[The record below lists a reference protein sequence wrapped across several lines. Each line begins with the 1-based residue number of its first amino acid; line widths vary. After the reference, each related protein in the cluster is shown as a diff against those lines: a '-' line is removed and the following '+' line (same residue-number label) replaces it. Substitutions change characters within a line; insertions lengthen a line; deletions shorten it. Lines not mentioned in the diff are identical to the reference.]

1 MSLPREWSFQDS
13 CRASRLLEDVDL
25 DVVAMAASS
34 QEMVVTG
41 SSAIIDENMNNQPAT
56 QLGSLLSIHSAPVFD
71 LSGSVAVGA
80 PSPIQ
85 PGSLAVQVTAT
96 STPIVPPHLQS
107 PEGTLL
113 EDEDTD
119 NLLTISSLT
128 ARPLIAK
135 SRELRSVKCIAPKGK
150 KSRQKNETR
159 KPRNTTYVPL
169 DGGYGWVVVF
179 GAFFV
184 QFWVTGLV
192 KSYGVLYVEVM
203 ETFKDSS
210 ASVASWIP
218 AILTC
223 LCLALAPITSMLCQ
237 KYSCRTVVFVG
248 GLFCALGLITSYFA
262 TRLIHLFFT
271 FGVLTGL
278 LNFNYVFSFID
289 QTTLHLTLSRKKNF
303 IGIGGGLSTT
313 PGIILVSQYFDKHRA
328 LANGICVSGTAAGS
342 FMFPLLIELLVK
354 DFGFHGTI
362 LLLGGCM
369 LHVCVSATLYRPL
382 DENYAPEEHILVE
395 KIEKE
400 VKEQDQDKST
410 QQKLELLFANDPT
423 ARHNML
429 NELFHQNSNIVAVE
443 LTDSDEEKDVMG
455 EGLPMKSIS
464 KIRSSSIL
472 HSVEDLSTD
481 STCVYKAARSSLRSL
496 RSSVTAMGPTEQQQ
510 PPSSPPSRMPSLT
523 PTAASTESKI
533 TFMQRVTRYI
543 DLSLLKN
550 PQFIMM
556 CISVS
561 LMSTGSPYM
570 LYYLPAYV
578 HAAGYTKS
586 EAGYLVA
593 ISAALDLCGR
603 LGLGWLSD
611 LKLFDRRKGYIGS
624 VVGAGVAVLAIP
636 MAHSFYVL
644 ACSVGMYGLCLGCW
658 FLLVPVLLADQYGTD
673 KISSSYGLVR
683 MFQSFGAISIPPL
696 AGYLRDVTGSYT
708 VCFLCMGTCMVI
720 GGLPLL
726 LVFNENQTDPTTAT
740 KLPVNTENNNR
751 QGDTTV
757 KE

>member
-1 MSLPREWSFQDS
+1 MSLPREWSLQDS
-13 CRASRLLEDVDL
+13 VERDA
-25 DVVAMAASS
+25 VACATAS
-34 QEMVVTG
+34 QEMVGTTV
-41 SSAIIDENMNNQPAT
+41 IDENMNQQN

-71 LSGSVAVGA
+71 LSTGV
-80 PSPIQ
+80 PSPKR
-85 PGSLAVQVTAT
+85 PASLAVQATAT
-96 STPIVPPHLQS
+96 STPVVPPHLQS
-107 PEGTLL
+107 PETI
-113 EDEDTD
+113 EDEDND

-135 SRELRSVKCIAPKGK
+135 SHELRSSITSSTKKKKPKCETK
-150 KSRQKNETR
+150 KSRNIK
-159 KPRNTTYVPL
+159 YVPL
-169 DGGYGWVVVF
+169 DGGYGWVIVC

-184 QFWVTGLV
+184 QFWVTGLM

-203 ETFKDSS
+203 ETFKDST

-218 AILTC
+218 AILSC
-223 LCLALAPITSMLCQ
+223 LCLALAPVTSMLCQ
-237 KYSCRTVVFVG
+237 KYSCRAVVFIG
-248 GLFCALGLITSYFA
+248 GLFCALGLTISYFA
-262 TRLIHLFFT
+262 TKLIHLFFT
-271 FGVLTGL
+271 FGVLTG
-278 LNFNYVFSFID
+278 
-289 QTTLHLTLSRKKNF
+289 
-303 IGIGGGLSTT
+303 IGSGLSTT

-342 FMFPLLIELLVK
+342 FVFPLLIKVLV
-354 DFGFHGTI
+354 DNFGFHGTI

-382 DENYAPEEHILVE
+382 ENNYAPEDTNMPEKAEKVE
-395 KIEKE
+395 STAKE
-400 VKEQDQDKST
+400 LETAK
-410 QQKLELLFANDPT
+410 QQKLDLIFANDST
-423 ARHNML
+423 TKHNLL
-429 NELFHQNSNIVAVE
+429 NELFHQNGVVAVE
-443 LTDSDEEKDVMG
+443 LTDSDEEKDVVG
-455 EGLPMKSIS
+455 ECLRMKPIS

-481 STCVYKAARSSLRSL
+481 STCVYKARSSLKSL
-496 RSSVTAMGPTEQQQ
+496 KSSVTAVCPVPQN
-510 PPSSPPSRMPSLT
+510 
-523 PTAASTESKI
+523 ESQLPKEKK
-533 TFMQRVTRYI
+533 TVMQRIAQYI

-550 PQFIMM
+550 PQFMMM
-556 CISVS
+556 CLSVS

-673 KISSSYGLVR
+673 KISSTYGLVR
-683 MFQSFGAISIPPL
+683 MFQSVGAISIPPL
-696 AGYLRDVTGSYT
+696 AGYLRDVTGSYS
-708 VCFLCMGTCMVI
+708 VCFLCMGTCMVM

-726 LVFNENQTDPTTAT
+726 LVFNEVSESSKMT
-740 KLPVNTENNNR
+740 VNNENSNC
-751 QGDTTV
+751 QGEV
-757 KE
+757 VAKE

>member
-1 MSLPREWSFQDS
+1 MSLPREWCLQDS
-13 CRASRLLEDVDL
+13 VERDA
-25 DVVAMAASS
+25 VAPTTAS
-34 QEMVVTG
+34 QEMVGTTV
-41 SSAIIDENMNNQPAT
+41 IDENMNQQN

-71 LSGSVAVGA
+71 LSTGV
-80 PSPIQ
+80 PSPKR
-85 PGSLAVQVTAT
+85 PASLAVQATAT
-96 STPIVPPHLQS
+96 STPVVPPHLQS
-107 PEGTLL
+107 PETI
-113 EDEDTD
+113 EDEDND

-135 SRELRSVKCIAPKGK
+135 SRELRSSKNSSTKKKKPKKSETRK
-150 KSRQKNETR
+150 KSRNI
-159 KPRNTTYVPL
+159 TYVPL
-169 DGGYGWVVVF
+169 DGGYGWIIVF

-184 QFWVTGLV
+184 QFWVTGLM

-218 AILTC
+218 AILSC
-223 LCLALAPITSMLCQ
+223 LCLALAPVTSMLCQ
-237 KYSCRTVVFVG
+237 KYSCRAVVFVG
-248 GLFCALGLITSYFA
+248 GLFCALGLTISYFA
-262 TRLIHLFFT
+262 TSLIHLFFT
-271 FGVLTGL
+271 FGVLT
-278 LNFNYVFSFID
+278 
-289 QTTLHLTLSRKKNF
+289 
-303 IGIGGGLSTT
+303 GIGGGLSTT

-342 FMFPLLIELLVK
+342 FVFPLLIKILV
-354 DFGFHGTI
+354 DNFGFHGTI

-382 DENYAPEEHILVE
+382 ENNYAPEDL
-395 KIEKE
+395 KIPEKE
-400 VKEQDQDKST
+400 EKVEYTKELESAK
-410 QQKLELLFANDPT
+410 QQKLDLIFANDST
-423 ARHNML
+423 AKHNLL
-429 NELFHQNSNIVAVE
+429 NELFHQNSVVTVE

-455 EGLPMKSIS
+455 EGLQMKPIS

-481 STCVYKAARSSLRSL
+481 STCVYKARSSLRSL
-496 RSSVTAMGPTEQQQ
+496 KSS
-510 PPSSPPSRMPSLT
+510 
-523 PTAASTESKI
+523 I
-533 TFMQRVTRYI
+533 TVVYPERTSIPQNEAQLPEEKKTLMQRITQYI

-556 CISVS
+556 CFSVS

-673 KISSSYGLVR
+673 KISSTYGLVR
-683 MFQSFGAISIPPL
+683 MFQSVGAISIPPL
-696 AGYLRDVTGSYT
+696 AGYLRDVTGSYS
-708 VCFLCMGTCMVI
+708 VCFLCMGTCMVM

-726 LVFNENQTDPTTAT
+726 LIFNEVSNSSKMT
-740 KLPVNTENNNR
+740 VNNVKNSNC
-751 QGDTTV
+751 QGEAIA
-757 KE
+757 KK

>member
-1 MSLPREWSFQDS
+1 MSLPREWSLQDS
-13 CRASRLLEDVDL
+13 VERIACAT
-25 DVVAMAASS
+25 AS
-34 QEMVVTG
+34 QEMVGTTV
-41 SSAIIDENMNNQPAT
+41 IDENMNQQN
-56 QLGSLLSIHSAPVFD
+56 QLGSLMSIHSAPVFD
-71 LSGSVAVGA
+71 LSNGA
-80 PSPIQ
+80 PSPKR
-85 PGSLAVQVTAT
+85 PASLAVQAQAT
-96 STPIVPPHLQS
+96 STPVVPPHLQS
-107 PEGTLL
+107 PETI
-113 EDEDTD
+113 EDEDND

-135 SRELRSVKCIAPKGK
+135 SRELRSTKVSIGK
-150 KSRQKNETR
+150 KKSKKNEP
-159 KPRNTTYVPL
+159 KKLRNTTHVPL
-169 DGGYGWVVVF
+169 DGGYGWIIVF

-184 QFWVTGLV
+184 QFWVAGLV

-218 AILTC
+218 AILSC
-223 LCLALAPITSMLCQ
+223 LCLALAPVTSMLCQ
-237 KYSCRTVVFVG
+237 KYSCRSVVFVG
-248 GLFCALGLITSYFA
+248 GLFCALGLTISYFA
-262 TRLIHLFFT
+262 TSLIHLFFT
-271 FGVLTGL
+271 FGVLT
-278 LNFNYVFSFID
+278 
-289 QTTLHLTLSRKKNF
+289 
-303 IGIGGGLSTT
+303 GIGGGLSTT

-342 FMFPLLIELLVK
+342 FVFPLLIKVLV
-354 DFGFHGTI
+354 DSFGFHGTI

-382 DENYAPEEHILVE
+382 ENNYAPEPATSSSSPAGQPEKVE
-395 KIEKE
+395 NRTEKE
-400 VKEQDQDKST
+400 LETAK
-410 QQKLELLFANDPT
+410 QQKLDLIFANDTT
-423 ARHNML
+423 ARHNLL
-429 NELFHQNSNIVAVE
+429 NELFHQNSVVAVE
-443 LTDSDEEKDVMG
+443 LTDSDEEKDVIG
-455 EGLPMKSIS
+455 EVLQMKPIS

-481 STCVYKAARSSLRSL
+481 STCVYKARSSLRSL
-496 RSSVTAMGPTEQQQ
+496 RSSVMAVCPPQTEPQL
-510 PPSSPPSRMPSLT
+510 PKERKTL
-523 PTAASTESKI
+523 
-533 TFMQRVTRYI
+533 MQRIAQYI

-556 CISVS
+556 CFSVT

-593 ISAALDLCGR
+593 ISAVLDLCGR

-673 KISSSYGLVR
+673 KISSTYGLVR
-683 MFQSFGAISIPPL
+683 MFQSVGAISIPPL

-708 VCFLCMGTCMVI
+708 VCFLCMGTCMVM
-720 GGLPLL
+720 GGLPML
-726 LVFNENQTDPTTAT
+726 LVFNEVSKSSTVDN
-740 KLPVNTENNNR
+740 ENSNR
-751 QGDTTV
+751 QGEAAA
-757 KE
+757 KA

>member
-1 MSLPREWSFQDS
+1 MSLPREWSLQDS
-13 CRASRLLEDVDL
+13 VERDA
-25 DVVAMAASS
+25 VACATAS
-34 QEMVVTG
+34 QEMVGTTV
-41 SSAIIDENMNNQPAT
+41 IDENMNQQN

-71 LSGSVAVGA
+71 LSTGV
-80 PSPIQ
+80 PSPKR
-85 PGSLAVQVTAT
+85 PASLAVQATAT

-107 PEGTLL
+107 PETI
-113 EDEDTD
+113 EDEDND

-135 SRELRSVKCIAPKGK
+135 SHELRSSITSSTKKKKPKCETK
-150 KSRQKNETR
+150 KSRNIK
-159 KPRNTTYVPL
+159 YVPL
-169 DGGYGWVVVF
+169 DGGYGWVIVC

-184 QFWVTGLV
+184 QFWVTGLM

-203 ETFKDSS
+203 ETFKDST

-218 AILTC
+218 AILSC
-223 LCLALAPITSMLCQ
+223 LCLALAPVTSMLCQ
-237 KYSCRTVVFVG
+237 KYSCRAVVFIG
-248 GLFCALGLITSYFA
+248 GLFCALGLTISYFA
-262 TRLIHLFFT
+262 TKLIHLFFT
-271 FGVLTGL
+271 FGVLTG
-278 LNFNYVFSFID
+278 
-289 QTTLHLTLSRKKNF
+289 
-303 IGIGGGLSTT
+303 IGSGLSTT

-342 FMFPLLIELLVK
+342 FVFPLLIKVLV
-354 DFGFHGTI
+354 DNFGFHGTI

-382 DENYAPEEHILVE
+382 ENNYAPEDTEMPE
-395 KIEKE
+395 KAEKNG
-400 VKEQDQDKST
+400 V
-410 QQKLELLFANDPT
+410 
-423 ARHNML
+423 
-429 NELFHQNSNIVAVE
+429 VAVE
-443 LTDSDEEKDVMG
+443 LTDSDEEKDVVG
-455 EGLPMKSIS
+455 ECLQMKPIS

-481 STCVYKAARSSLRSL
+481 STCVYKARSSLKSL
-496 RSSVTAMGPTEQQQ
+496 KSSVTAVYPVPQN
-510 PPSSPPSRMPSLT
+510 
-523 PTAASTESKI
+523 ESQLPKEKK
-533 TFMQRVTRYI
+533 TVMQRIAQYI

-550 PQFIMM
+550 PQFMMM
-556 CISVS
+556 CLSVS

-636 MAHSFYVL
+636 VAHSFYVL

-673 KISSSYGLVR
+673 KISSTYGLVR
-683 MFQSFGAISIPPL
+683 MFQSVGAISIPPL
-696 AGYLRDVTGSYT
+696 AGYLRDVTGSYA
-708 VCFLCMGTCMVI
+708 VCFLCMGTCMVM

-726 LVFNENQTDPTTAT
+726 LVFNEVSESSKMT
-740 KLPVNTENNNR
+740 VNNENSNC
-751 QGDTTV
+751 QGEV
-757 KE
+757 VAKE

>member
-13 CRASRLLEDVDL
+13 CRSVDRATST
-25 DVVAMAASS
+25 VGCGTGGIGAAS
-34 QEMVVTG
+34 QEMVSTAV
-41 SSAIIDENMNNQPAT
+41 IDENMNQQN

-71 LSGSVAVGA
+71 LSTGV
-80 PSPIQ
+80 PSPKR
-85 PGSLAVQVTAT
+85 PASLMVQTTAT
-96 STPIVPPHLQS
+96 STPVVPPHLQS
-107 PEGTLL
+107 PPDTI
-113 EDEDTD
+113 EDEDNE

-135 SRELRSVKCIAPKGK
+135 SRELRSSKTINSKIPPTKKKKKPK
-150 KSRQKNETR
+150 RRDTR
-159 KPRNTTYVPL
+159 KLRNPTYIPL

-184 QFWVTGLV
+184 QFWVAGLV
-192 KSYGVLYVEVM
+192 KSYGVLYVEIM

-218 AILTC
+218 AILSC
-223 LCLALAPITSMLCQ
+223 LCLALAPVTSILCQ
-237 KYSCRTVVFVG
+237 KYSCRAVVFIG
-248 GLFCALGLITSYFA
+248 GLFCALGLTTSYFA
-262 TRLIHLFFT
+262 TSLIHLFFT
-271 FGVLTGL
+271 FGILT
-278 LNFNYVFSFID
+278 
-289 QTTLHLTLSRKKNF
+289 
-303 IGIGGGLSTT
+303 GIGGGLSTT
-313 PGIILVSQYFDKHRA
+313 PGIIIVSQYFDKHRA

-342 FMFPLLIELLVK
+342 FVFPLLIETLVK
-354 DFGFHGTI
+354 NFGFHGTI

-382 DENYAPEEHILVE
+382 ENNYLPDNETNDKGVKSGE
-395 KIEKE
+395 KKNDSNGGQEATK
-400 VKEQDQDKST
+400 
-410 QQKLELLFANDPT
+410 QQKLDLLFANDAT
-423 ARHNML
+423 ARHNLL
-429 NELFHQNSNIVAVE
+429 NELFHQNSVIAVE

-455 EGLPMKSIS
+455 ETLMMKPIS

-481 STCVYKAARSSLRSL
+481 STCVYKARSSLRSL
-496 RSSVTAMGPTEQQQ
+496 RSSATVVCPAPIPQTDVMTTTEE
-510 PPSSPPSRMPSLT
+510 PKT
-523 PTAASTESKI
+523 I
-533 TFMQRVTRYI
+533 MQKVARYI

-556 CISVS
+556 CFSVS

-578 HAAGYTKS
+578 HAGGYTKA

-611 LKLFDRRKGYIGS
+611 LQLFDRRKGYIGS
-624 VVGAGVAVLAIP
+624 VVGAGVAVLTIP

-673 KISSSYGLVR
+673 KISSTYGLVR
-683 MFQSFGAISIPPL
+683 MFQSVGAISIPPL

-708 VCFLCMGTCMVI
+708 VCFLCMGTCMVM

-726 LVFNENQTDPTTAT
+726 LVFNEVPKPT
-740 KLPVNTENNNR
+740 KLPVNNTENNNC
-751 QGDTTV
+751 QGDTNV

>member
-13 CRASRLLEDVDL
+13 CRSVDRATST
-25 DVVAMAASS
+25 VGCGTGGIGAAS
-34 QEMVVTG
+34 QEMVSTAV
-41 SSAIIDENMNNQPAT
+41 IDENMNQQN

-71 LSGSVAVGA
+71 LSTGV
-80 PSPIQ
+80 PSPKR
-85 PGSLAVQVTAT
+85 PASLMVQTTAT
-96 STPIVPPHLQS
+96 STPVVPPHLQS
-107 PEGTLL
+107 PPDTI
-113 EDEDTD
+113 EDEDNE

-135 SRELRSVKCIAPKGK
+135 SRELRSSKTINSKIPPTKKKKKPK
-150 KSRQKNETR
+150 RRDTR
-159 KPRNTTYVPL
+159 KLRNPNYIPL

-184 QFWVTGLV
+184 QFWVAGLV
-192 KSYGVLYVEVM
+192 KSYGVLYVEIM

-218 AILTC
+218 AILSC
-223 LCLALAPITSMLCQ
+223 LCLALAPVTSILCQ
-237 KYSCRTVVFVG
+237 KYSCRAVVFIG
-248 GLFCALGLITSYFA
+248 GLFCALGLTTSYFA
-262 TRLIHLFFT
+262 TSLIHLFFT
-271 FGVLTGL
+271 FGILT
-278 LNFNYVFSFID
+278 
-289 QTTLHLTLSRKKNF
+289 
-303 IGIGGGLSTT
+303 GIGGGLSTT
-313 PGIILVSQYFDKHRA
+313 PGIIIVSQYFDKHRA

-342 FMFPLLIELLVK
+342 FVFPLLIETLVK
-354 DFGFHGTI
+354 NFGFHGTI

-382 DENYAPEEHILVE
+382 ENNYLPDNETNDKGVKSGE
-395 KIEKE
+395 KKNDSNGGQEATK
-400 VKEQDQDKST
+400 
-410 QQKLELLFANDPT
+410 QQKLDLLFANDAT
-423 ARHNML
+423 ARHNLL
-429 NELFHQNSNIVAVE
+429 NELFHQNSVIAVE

-455 EGLPMKSIS
+455 ETLMMKPIS

-481 STCVYKAARSSLRSL
+481 STCVYKARSSLRSL
-496 RSSVTAMGPTEQQQ
+496 RSSATVVCPAPIPQTDVMTTTEE
-510 PPSSPPSRMPSLT
+510 PKT
-523 PTAASTESKI
+523 I
-533 TFMQRVTRYI
+533 MQKVARYI

-556 CISVS
+556 CFSVS

-578 HAAGYTKS
+578 HAGGYTKA

-611 LKLFDRRKGYIGS
+611 LQLFDRRKGYIGS
-624 VVGAGVAVLAIP
+624 VVGAGVAVLTIP

-673 KISSSYGLVR
+673 KISSTYGLVR
-683 MFQSFGAISIPPL
+683 MFQSVGAISIPPL

-708 VCFLCMGTCMVI
+708 VCFLCMGTCMVM

-726 LVFNENQTDPTTAT
+726 LVFNEVPKPT
-740 KLPVNTENNNR
+740 KLPVNNTENNNC
-751 QGDTTV
+751 QGDTNV

>member
-1 MSLPREWSFQDS
+1 MSLPREWSLQDS
-13 CRASRLLEDVDL
+13 VERDA
-25 DVVAMAASS
+25 VACATAS
-34 QEMVVTG
+34 QEMVGTTV
-41 SSAIIDENMNNQPAT
+41 IDENMNQQN

-71 LSGSVAVGA
+71 LSTGV
-80 PSPIQ
+80 PSPKR
-85 PGSLAVQVTAT
+85 PASLAVQATAT

-107 PEGTLL
+107 PETI
-113 EDEDTD
+113 EDEDND

-135 SRELRSVKCIAPKGK
+135 SHELRSSITSSTKKKKPKCETK
-150 KSRQKNETR
+150 KSRNIK
-159 KPRNTTYVPL
+159 YVPL
-169 DGGYGWVVVF
+169 DGGYGWVIVC

-184 QFWVTGLV
+184 QFWVTGLM

-203 ETFKDSS
+203 ETFKDST

-218 AILTC
+218 AILSC
-223 LCLALAPITSMLCQ
+223 LCLALAPVTSMLCQ
-237 KYSCRTVVFVG
+237 KYSCRAVVFIG
-248 GLFCALGLITSYFA
+248 GLFCALGLTISYFA
-262 TRLIHLFFT
+262 TKLIHLFFT
-271 FGVLTGL
+271 FGVLTG
-278 LNFNYVFSFID
+278 
-289 QTTLHLTLSRKKNF
+289 
-303 IGIGGGLSTT
+303 IGSGLSTT

-342 FMFPLLIELLVK
+342 FVFPLLIKVLV
-354 DFGFHGTI
+354 DNFGFHGTI

-382 DENYAPEEHILVE
+382 ENNYAPEDTEMPE
-395 KIEKE
+395 KAEKNG
-400 VKEQDQDKST
+400 V
-410 QQKLELLFANDPT
+410 
-423 ARHNML
+423 
-429 NELFHQNSNIVAVE
+429 VAVE
-443 LTDSDEEKDVMG
+443 LTDSDEEKDVVG
-455 EGLPMKSIS
+455 ECLQMKPIS

-481 STCVYKAARSSLRSL
+481 STCVYKARSSLKSL
-496 RSSVTAMGPTEQQQ
+496 KSSVTAVYPVPQN
-510 PPSSPPSRMPSLT
+510 
-523 PTAASTESKI
+523 ESQLPKEKK
-533 TFMQRVTRYI
+533 TVMQRIAQYI

-550 PQFIMM
+550 PQFMMM
-556 CISVS
+556 CLSVS

-636 MAHSFYVL
+636 VAHSFYVL

-673 KISSSYGLVR
+673 KISSTYGLVR
-683 MFQSFGAISIPPL
+683 MFQSVGAISIPPL
-696 AGYLRDVTGSYT
+696 AGYLRDVTGSYS
-708 VCFLCMGTCMVI
+708 VCFLCMGTCMVM

-726 LVFNENQTDPTTAT
+726 LVFNEVSESSKMT
-740 KLPVNTENNNR
+740 VNNENSNC
-751 QGDTTV
+751 QGEV
-757 KE
+757 VAKK

>member
-1 MSLPREWSFQDS
+1 
-13 CRASRLLEDVDL
+13 
-25 DVVAMAASS
+25 
-34 QEMVVTG
+34 MVGTTG
-41 SSAIIDENMNNQPAT
+41 IDENMNQQN

-71 LSGSVAVGA
+71 LSTGV
-80 PSPIQ
+80 PSPKR
-85 PGSLAVQVTAT
+85 PASLAVQATAT
-96 STPIVPPHLQS
+96 STPVVPPHLQS
-107 PEGTLL
+107 PDTI
-113 EDEDTD
+113 EDEDND

-135 SRELRSVKCIAPKGK
+135 SRELRSTRSTAAK
-150 KSRQKNETR
+150 KKKRNETK
-159 KPRNTTYVPL
+159 KPRNITYVPL
-169 DGGYGWVVVF
+169 DGGYGWVIVF

-184 QFWVTGLV
+184 QFWVAGLV

-218 AILTC
+218 AILSC
-223 LCLALAPITSMLCQ
+223 LCLALAPVTSMLCQ
-237 KYSCRTVVFVG
+237 KYSCRAVVFVG
-248 GLFCALGLITSYFA
+248 GLFCALGLTLSYFA
-262 TRLIHLFFT
+262 TSLIHLFFT
-271 FGVLTGL
+271 FGVLTG
-278 LNFNYVFSFID
+278 
-289 QTTLHLTLSRKKNF
+289 
-303 IGIGGGLSTT
+303 IGGGLSTT
-313 PGIILVSQYFDKHRA
+313 PGIIIVSQYFDKHRA

-342 FMFPLLIELLVK
+342 FVFPLLIEVLVEN
-354 DFGFHGTI
+354 FGFHGTI

-382 DENYAPEEHILVE
+382 ENNYAPEATDVVE
-395 KIEKE
+395 KSEKVE
-400 VKEQDQDKST
+400 SATAKELEAAK
-410 QQKLELLFANDPT
+410 QQKLDLIFANHDST
-423 ARHNML
+423 TKHNLL
-429 NELFHQNSNIVAVE
+429 NELFHQNGVVAVE
-443 LTDSDEEKDVMG
+443 LTDSEEEKDVIG
-455 EGLPMKSIS
+455 ECLRMKPIS

-481 STCVYKAARSSLRSL
+481 STCVYKARSSLRSL
-496 RSSVTAMGPTEQQQ
+496 RSSITAVCPPPQTEPQVLPEEPKTIVQ
-510 PPSSPPSRMPSLT
+510 R
-523 PTAASTESKI
+523 I
-533 TFMQRVTRYI
+533 MQYI

-556 CISVS
+556 CFSVS

-611 LKLFDRRKGYIGS
+611 LQLFDRRKGYIGS

-673 KISSSYGLVR
+673 KISSTYGLVR
-683 MFQSFGAISIPPL
+683 MFQSVGAISIPPL
-696 AGYLRDVTGSYT
+696 AGYLRDVTGSYS
-708 VCFLCMGTCMVI
+708 VCFLCMGTCMVM
-720 GGLPLL
+720 GGLPML
-726 LVFNENQTDPTTAT
+726 LVFNEVSKSSKMT
-740 KLPVNTENNNR
+740 VNAEN
-751 QGDTTV
+751 GDTQAEANV

>member
-1 MSLPREWSFQDS
+1 MSLPREWSLQDS
-13 CRASRLLEDVDL
+13 VERDA
-25 DVVAMAASS
+25 VACATAS
-34 QEMVVTG
+34 QEMVGTTV
-41 SSAIIDENMNNQPAT
+41 IDENMNQQN

-71 LSGSVAVGA
+71 LSTGV
-80 PSPIQ
+80 PSPKR
-85 PGSLAVQVTAT
+85 PASLAVQATAT

-107 PEGTLL
+107 PETI
-113 EDEDTD
+113 EDEDND

-135 SRELRSVKCIAPKGK
+135 SRELRSTKSSCTKKNKVK
-150 KSRQKNETR
+150 KNET
-159 KPRNTTYVPL
+159 KKLRNITYVPL
-169 DGGYGWVVVF
+169 DGGYGWVIVF

-184 QFWVTGLV
+184 QFWVTGLM

-203 ETFKDSS
+203 ETFKDST

-218 AILTC
+218 AILSC
-223 LCLALAPITSMLCQ
+223 LCLALAPVTSMLCQ
-237 KYSCRTVVFVG
+237 KYSCRAVVFVG
-248 GLFCALGLITSYFA
+248 GLFCALGLTISYFA
-262 TRLIHLFFT
+262 TSLIHLFFT
-271 FGVLTGL
+271 FGVLT
-278 LNFNYVFSFID
+278 
-289 QTTLHLTLSRKKNF
+289 
-303 IGIGGGLSTT
+303 GIGGGLSTT

-342 FMFPLLIELLVK
+342 FVFPLLIKVLVEN
-354 DFGFHGTI
+354 FGFHGTI

-382 DENYAPEEHILVE
+382 ENNYTPEETAMPEKVE
-395 KIEKE
+395 K
-400 VKEQDQDKST
+400 
-410 QQKLELLFANDPT
+410 
-423 ARHNML
+423 
-429 NELFHQNSNIVAVE
+429 NSVVAIE

-455 EGLPMKSIS
+455 EGLRMKPIS

-481 STCVYKAARSSLRSL
+481 STCVYKARSSLRSL
-496 RSSVTAMGPTEQQQ
+496 RSSVTAVCPVPQNEPQVPEEKKTV
-510 PPSSPPSRMPSLT
+510 
-523 PTAASTESKI
+523 
-533 TFMQRVTRYI
+533 MQRIAQYI

-556 CISVS
+556 CFSVS

-673 KISSSYGLVR
+673 KISSTYGLVR
-683 MFQSFGAISIPPL
+683 MFQSVGAISIPPL
-696 AGYLRDVTGSYT
+696 AGYLRDVTGSYS
-708 VCFLCMGTCMVI
+708 VCFLCMGTCMVM

-726 LVFNENQTDPTTAT
+726 LVFNEVSESSKMT
-740 KLPVNTENNNR
+740 VNNENSNCQR
-751 QGDTTV
+751 EAIA

>member
-1 MSLPREWSFQDS
+1 MSLPREWSLQDS
-13 CRASRLLEDVDL
+13 VERDT
-25 DVVAMAASS
+25 VACATAS
-34 QEMVVTG
+34 QEMVGATV
-41 SSAIIDENMNNQPAT
+41 IDENMNQQN

-71 LSGSVAVGA
+71 LSNGV
-80 PSPIQ
+80 PSPKR
-85 PGSLAVQVTAT
+85 PASLAVQATAT

-107 PEGTLL
+107 PETI
-113 EDEDTD
+113 EDEDND

-135 SRELRSVKCIAPKGK
+135 SRELRSTKCSSAK
-150 KSRQKNETR
+150 KR
-159 KPRNTTYVPL
+159 KPRRYETKKPRNITYVPL
-169 DGGYGWVVVF
+169 DGGYGWVIVF

-184 QFWVTGLV
+184 QFWVAGLV

-203 ETFKDSS
+203 ETFKDAT

-218 AILTC
+218 AILSC
-223 LCLALAPITSMLCQ
+223 LCLALAPVTSMLCQ
-237 KYSCRTVVFVG
+237 KYSCRTVVFIG
-248 GLFCALGLITSYFA
+248 GLFCALGLTISYFA
-262 TRLIHLFFT
+262 TSLVHLFFT
-271 FGVLTGL
+271 FGVLT
-278 LNFNYVFSFID
+278 
-289 QTTLHLTLSRKKNF
+289 
-303 IGIGGGLSTT
+303 GIGGGLSTT
-313 PGIILVSQYFDKHRA
+313 PGIIIVSQYFDKHRA

-342 FMFPLLIELLVK
+342 FVFPLLIEVLVDK
-354 DFGFHGTI
+354 FGFHGTI

-382 DENYAPEEHILVE
+382 ENNYAPEDVAQVSVKTE
-395 KIEKE
+395 KIEIATTKGLGTT
-400 VKEQDQDKST
+400 K
-410 QQKLELLFANDPT
+410 QQKLDLLFANDAT
-423 ARHNML
+423 TKHNLL
-429 NELFHQNSNIVAVE
+429 NELFHQNGVVAVE
-443 LTDSDEEKDVMG
+443 LTDSEEEKDVIG
-455 EGLPMKSIS
+455 ECLRMKPIS
-464 KIRSSSIL
+464 KIRSSSLL

-481 STCVYKAARSSLRSL
+481 STCVYKARSSLRSL
-496 RSSVTAMGPTEQQQ
+496 RSSVTAVCAPPQTEPPAQEGPKTIVQ
-510 PPSSPPSRMPSLT
+510 
-523 PTAASTESKI
+523 KI
-533 TFMQRVTRYI
+533 MKYI

-556 CISVS
+556 CLSVS

-611 LKLFDRRKGYIGS
+611 LQLFDRRKGYIGS

-673 KISSSYGLVR
+673 KISSTYGLVR
-683 MFQSFGAISIPPL
+683 MFQSVGAISIPPL

-708 VCFLCMGTCMVI
+708 VCFLCMGTCMVM

-726 LVFNENQTDPTTAT
+726 LVFNEVSKSSKIT
-740 KLPVNTENNNR
+740 VNAENGNT
-751 QGDTTV
+751 QGEATV